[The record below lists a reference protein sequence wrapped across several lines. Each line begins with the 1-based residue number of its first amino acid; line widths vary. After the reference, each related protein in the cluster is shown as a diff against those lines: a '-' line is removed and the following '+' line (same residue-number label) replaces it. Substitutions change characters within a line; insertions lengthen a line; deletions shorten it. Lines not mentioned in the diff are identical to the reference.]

1 MRGCRIGIVGP
12 GTPFG
17 QRVRKLLGEGELPVI
32 ELKLFEGEAAEG
44 ATLTQFGEDVVVTQP
59 VDPDLFPH
67 LDALLVGGNDSDLLN
82 RIAAEAG
89 EAGVLTLV
97 EGALGLGAPLV
108 TPGRLEALRSAEN
121 RLAIVPR
128 VESHL
133 LGATLAAIA
142 EHHHIE
148 RAVATVLVPAHSTGD
163 AGAEELHQQI
173 VNILNFKT
181 PPTEVLHEQLAF
193 NVRLLSAWDGVVNV
207 ADTVA
212 WEASRLAGIEEGVT
226 VSLVQVP
233 VFHGYSASLWIETRD
248 RVDARTVRSAFRSSN
263 LSERTASEVTY
274 EITAT
279 LDPKCPVG
287 NWMSDLTVETNARG
301 IESMRV
307 PVTVNVVPAI
317 SVSPDV
323 VKLGALPMGDAK
335 SFDVTMSGLQPFK
348 VLEVKGGGDE
358 VSVKPVT
365 EGSRLQHTLKV
376 DVKASES
383 GELSREIQIMT
394 DSKEMPKLTAK
405 RITRLAATCPSGD

>member
-12 GTPFG
+12 RTPFG

-32 ELKLFEGEAAEG
+32 ELKLFESETAEE
-44 ATLTQFGEDVVVTQP
+44 ATLTQFGDDVVVTQP

-82 RIAAEAG
+82 RIAADAG
-89 EAGVLTLV
+89 EGGVLTLV

-142 EHHHIE
+142 EHHPIE

-193 NVRLLSAWDGVVNV
+193 NVRLLSASDGVVNV

-212 WEASRLAGIEEGVT
+212 WEASRLAGIEEGLT

-233 VFHGYSASLWIETRD
+233 VFHGYSASLWVETRD
-248 RVDARTVRSAFRSSN
+248 RVDARTVRSAFRSK
-263 LSERTASEVTY
+263 
-274 EITAT
+274 
-279 LDPKCPVG
+279 PF
-287 NWMSDLTVETNARG
+287 
-301 IESMRV
+301 ES
-307 PVTVNVVPAI
+307 
-317 SVSPDV
+317 
-323 VKLGALPMGDAK
+323 AK
-335 SFDVTMSGLQPFK
+335 SARSARAPSPVSAAGSETIHIGPVRASVASGPPGFWLWAVADTTAYDPAF
-348 VLEVKGGGDE
+348 
-358 VSVKPVT
+358 
-365 EGSRLQHTLKV
+365 
-376 DVKASES
+376 AAI
-383 GELSREIQIMT
+383 EI
-394 DSKEMPKLTAK
+394 LRA
-405 RITRLAATCPSGD
+405 LLG